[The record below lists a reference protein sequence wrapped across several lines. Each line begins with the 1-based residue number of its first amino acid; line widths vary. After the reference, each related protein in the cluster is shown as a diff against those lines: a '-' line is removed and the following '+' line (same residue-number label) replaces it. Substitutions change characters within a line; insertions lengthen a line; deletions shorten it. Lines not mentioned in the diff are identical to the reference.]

1 MNVIATEIPG
11 VLVVEPR
18 VFGDHRGFFMESWN
32 ERAFA
37 QAGIAARF
45 VQDNLSRSSRGVLR
59 GLHLQNPHGQAKLVS
74 VLEGEVYD
82 VAVDVRVGS
91 PTFGRW
97 VAAVL
102 SGENKRH
109 FYIPPGFAHGFCVL
123 SDSAL
128 FFYKCT
134 YFYHPECEVTVAWND
149 PNIGIPWPV
158 SGPTVS
164 AKDAVAMRLNAIARE
179 RLPKYEG

>member
-1 MNVIATEIPG
+1 MNIIAADIPG
-11 VLVVEPR
+11 VLVLEPR

-32 ERAFA
+32 ERTYT
-37 QAGIAARF
+37 QAGITARF
-45 VQDNLSRSSRGVLR
+45 VQDNLSRSSHGVLR
-59 GLHLQNPHGQAKLVS
+59 GLHLQHPHGQAKLVS

-102 SGENKRH
+102 SDENKRH

-123 SDSAL
+123 SDTAL
-128 FFYKCT
+128 FFYKCSD
-134 YFYHPECEVTVAWND
+134 FYHPESEVTVAWND
-149 PNIGIPWPV
+149 PDIGIPWPV

-164 AKDAVAMRLNAIARE
+164 AKDAVAMCLNAISRE
-179 RLPKYEG
+179 CLPKYES